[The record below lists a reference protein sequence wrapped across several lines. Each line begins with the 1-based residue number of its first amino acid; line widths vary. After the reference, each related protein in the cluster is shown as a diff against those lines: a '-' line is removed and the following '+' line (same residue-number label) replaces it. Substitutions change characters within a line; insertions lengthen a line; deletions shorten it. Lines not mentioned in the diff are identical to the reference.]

1 MTKQEMVAYLLKY
14 LIDETPQFDNLE
26 IPKDLFEQEKVLHAL
41 FNTRPPMSVSANFL
55 DMQNQYLQLKKAEK
69 VVVPLSHLI
78 PQEKDSCL
86 YIWQGDITRLGVDAI
101 VNAANKK
108 MLGCFQPL
116 HVCVDNAIH
125 TYAGVQLRLDCYKL
139 LQEQGRDEPFGSAK
153 ITPAYN
159 LPAKFILHT
168 VGPIVNGTLTQK
180 DKNLLIE
187 SYLSCLVLAEKNRL
201 ESIAFCC
208 LSTGIFHFPQKE
220 AAQIAVQTVTKFLK
234 TSRHIKKVVFN
245 VYKDEDSIIYHD
257 LLD

>member
-1 MTKQEMVAYLLKY
+1 M
-14 LIDETPQFDNLE
+14 
-26 IPKDLFEQEKVLHAL
+26 
-41 FNTRPPMSVSANFL
+41 
-55 DMQNQYLQLKKAEK
+55 
-69 VVVPLSHLI
+69 
-78 PQEKDSCL
+78 
-86 YIWQGDITRLGVDAI
+86 
-101 VNAANKK
+101 
-108 MLGCFQPL
+108 
-116 HVCVDNAIH
+116 DNAIH

-208 LSTGIFHFPQKE
+208 LSTGIFHFPQ
-220 AAQIAVQTVTKFLK
+220 TVTKFLK